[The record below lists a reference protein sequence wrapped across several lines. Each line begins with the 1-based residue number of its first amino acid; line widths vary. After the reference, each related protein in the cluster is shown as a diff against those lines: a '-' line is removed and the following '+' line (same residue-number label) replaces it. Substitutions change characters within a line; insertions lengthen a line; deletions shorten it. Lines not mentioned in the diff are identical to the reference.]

1 VWWQDVITLLE
12 FDGKGLSACTNLEEV
27 IDFYTRDFSKVDRA
41 IRNLY
46 ASFLQ
51 EEEIIRPL
59 QEYYE
64 NLNRELLDKWF
75 EYTSEYKPGQQ
86 GYLVDLFKN
95 AKPGIAV
102 IVGDGIRYEMADF
115 IANTLEKEFQS

>member
-1 VWWQDVITLLE
+1 MVAGCNYTAG
-12 FDGKGLSACTNLEEV
+12 FDSKRSVACTNLEEV
-27 IDFYTRDFSKVDRA
+27 IDFYTRDFR
-41 IRNLY
+41 RLTEQYNLY

-75 EYTSEYKPGQQ
+75 EYTSEYQPGS
-86 GYLVDLFKN
+86 K
-95 AKPGIAV
+95 AI
-102 IVGDGIRYEMADF
+102 
-115 IANTLEKEFQS
+115 